1 MKRISAKANKKNKK
15 INISL
20 KIIILLVI
28 IIIAVALVLVS
39 NTCSIKTINVIIDG
53 YELQENIDDSE
64 NLDDTNLKISEEEI
78 KSLSGLSIG
87 QNMFKISKSKII
99 EAIKKNPY
107 VEDVKISKKLNGTLS
122 ISVTQRQVAYLINY
136 AGAYIYIDSE
146 GNLLEVS
153 TKIMNVPLL
162 LGVTTDFSGLATQEG
177 NELAIKKLNDEDI
190 DKIYIVNNIMM
201 NAKENEIDSLISSV
215 DITNDKNYTLYLDSE
230 NKTVYLG
237 DCKDINTRI
246 LYLKA
251 ILEKEKGNSGEI
263 FINADLDSDSEYV
276 YFKESV

>member
-1 MKRISAKANKKNKK
+1 LKRISAKANKKNKK